1 MNARRIAR
9 ELALLTLFQIWEPT
23 KTLDQ
28 VSEDELLEQTVRLLY
43 AEAKDNLNVACQEL
57 KAANDYAYNADLLD
71 NLQKIQENV
80 ALSISSAQRA
90 INIINSALDWP
101 LVHAMATLSA
111 SRQYALDLI
120 KYFRTYKKEIDERIV
135 ASLENWTLERLHSI
149 DLNIIR
155 IGVIELVYKKTSSK
169 VIIDEAVE
177 IAKKYGDD
185 ESYKFINGV
194 LRKIIAAFAK

>member
-101 LVHAMATLSA
+101 LVHAMAALSA